1 MQVHVNWKLSAQN
14 KIYKRLPIKVVQFF
28 SHFFEYPFFLLR
40 FEKTH
45 KPMKRILS
53 ILVSIFLTTSAFAQ
67 MVALDFDGVND
78 QVVVTGNSILCP
90 TKITL
95 ETWMYAKNFNSSPC
109 ADCAP
114 IIWHQ
119 GKGYRFG
126 TGNTGGVNIQLFD
139 GSSTITLTSGAT
151 LSKNAW
157 HHLAMTYDSSM
168 IRIYIDGAL
177 TDSLAKTFTLSYSSK
192 GADVWIVDPA
202 TGYGGTLEE
211 TRIWNYARSFKEIR
225 EGMVKSYKSGTKG
238 LMLQLSYDEGVP
250 YKNNTSITTLKDGSG
265 NSNKSTLASFKLQ
278 DSTSNFVLGRS
289 YCDTIA
295 YAKIKLSKCSKYV
308 LPSKKRTVT
317 KSGIYQDTIKSW
329 RGCDSVMT
337 INLTINQPTSSGTK
351 VTACDSFVNPING
364 AVYRK
369 SGTYKVTIFNKAGCD
384 SSIAYFVTIG
394 YKDTNFIYYD
404 ACVQAKLTNGTT
416 VTKSGTYVDKFQTYL
431 GCDSF
436 DFHVVTIR
444 QPSTAKRT
452 LKLCKFIICPTNS
465 SKVFKK
471 PGVYY
476 DTIKNVAG
484 CDSAIEYTVNSASTY
499 GTLNTTACN
508 SFKSPSGKYTYT
520 TSGTYYDTLFSQNK
534 AGCDSFITIN
544 LKMSTATK
552 ISLSPVACRS
562 YKVPSGVQV
571 ITSSKTVKDYIKG
584 YKGCDSIEY
593 TINVTINNANVGTT
607 RSVNTLS
614 ATTTNASA
622 TFQWLD
628 CNNSM
633 AKIAGATNKDFTP
646 SQDGK
651 YAISVTE
658 NSCTDT
664 SACINFAVNGLN
676 EIPIHLLK
684 LTPNPSNG
692 AFVLN
697 SLTPL
702 HDVHITLINIHGQM
716 GQSWLIPELKV
727 QDFHVQVSAGVWYV
741 KITAKEGQ
749 QVLPLVFE

>member
-1 MQVHVNWKLSAQN
+1 MK
-14 KIYKRLPIKVVQFF
+14 KILPIIAFLF
-28 SHFFEYPFFLLR
+28 S
-40 FEKTH
+40 
-45 KPMKRILS
+45 
-53 ILVSIFLTTSAFAQ
+53 TTQLFSQ
-67 MVALDFDGVND
+67 LVALNFDGVND
-78 QVVVTGNSILCP
+78 QVVVSGTSSLSP
-90 TKITL
+90 TQITL
-95 ETWMYAKNFNSSPC
+95 ETWMYAKSFSSSPC

-126 TGNTGGVNIQLFD
+126 TGNGGGVDVQFFD
-139 GSSTITLTSGAT
+139 GSSTTTLTSVMT
-151 LSKNAW
+151 LTTNAW
-157 HHLAMTYDSSM
+157 HHLAVTYDSAM
-168 IRIYIDGAL
+168 IRMYVDGSL
-177 TDSLAKTFTLSYSSK
+177 TDSLATTFTLSYSSK

-211 TRIWNYARSFKEIR
+211 TRIWNYARNFKEIR
-225 EGMVKSYKSGTKG
+225 EGMFKTYKSGTAG
-238 LMLQLSYDEGVP
+238 LMLQLSYDEGIA
-250 YKNNTSITTLKDGSG
+250 YKNNTTIAKLKDGSG
-265 NSNKSTLASFKLQ
+265 NSNTSTLTNFRLQ

-289 YCDTIA
+289 YCDTVA
-295 YAKIKLSKCSKYV
+295 YSKYSITRCSKYV
-308 LPSKKRTVT
+308 LPSKKKTIT
-317 KSGIYQDTIKSW
+317 KSGTFQDTIKSW

-337 INLTINQPTSSGTK
+337 IKITINQPTSSGIK
-351 VTACDSFVNPING
+351 VSACDSFVNPNNG

-369 SGTYKVTIFNKAGCD
+369 SGTYKATIFNKAGCD

-394 YKDTNFIYYD
+394 NKDTNFIYYNECLK
-404 ACVQAKLTNGTT
+404 ATLSNGTT
-416 VTKSGTYVDKFQTYL
+416 VTKSGTYVDKFKTYL

-436 DFHVVTIR
+436 DYHIVNITK
-444 QPSTAKRT
+444 PTTAKRT

-465 SKVFKK
+465 SLVFKK

-484 CDSAIEYTVNSASTY
+484 CDSAIEYTIVTASTS
-499 GTLNTTACN
+499 GTISPIACN
-508 SFKSPSGKYTYT
+508 SYKSPSGNYTYT

-552 ISLSPVACRS
+552 LSLSPVACRS
-562 YKVPSGVQV
+562 YKVPSGAQV
-571 ITSSKTVKDYIKG
+571 VTTSKTVKDYIKG

-614 ATTTNASA
+614 ATTTNSAA

-628 CNNSM
+628 CNNGM

-651 YAISVTE
+651 FALAVTE

-664 SACINFAVNGLN
+664 SACITFAVNGLT
-676 EIPIHLLK
+676 EIPANLLK
-684 LTPNPSNG
+684 LTPNPSSG

-697 SLTPL
+697 CLSPL
-702 HDVHITLINIHGQM
+702 HDVNISLVNIQGQI
-716 GQSWLIPELKV
+716 GQTWSIRELKQQEFNV
-727 QDFHVQVSAGVWYV
+727 HVSAGVWYL
-741 KITAKEGQ
+741 KISAKEGQ
-749 QVLPLVFE
+749 QVIPVIFE

>member
-1 MQVHVNWKLSAQN
+1 MK
-14 KIYKRLPIKVVQFF
+14 KILPIIAFLF
-28 SHFFEYPFFLLR
+28 STAPVF
-40 FEKTH
+40 
-45 KPMKRILS
+45 S
-53 ILVSIFLTTSAFAQ
+53 QV
-67 MVALDFDGVND
+67 VALDFDGVND
-78 QVVVTGNSILCP
+78 QVVVTGNSSLSP

-95 ETWMYAKNFNSSPC
+95 ETWMYAKSFSSSPC

-126 TGNTGGVNIQLFD
+126 TGNGAGVDVQFFD
-139 GSSTITLTSGAT
+139 GSSTKTLKSSMT
-151 LSKNAW
+151 LSTNAW
-157 HHLAMTYDSSM
+157 HHLAVTYDSAKIKM
-168 IRIYIDGAL
+168 YIDGSL
-177 TDSLAKTFTLSYSSK
+177 TDSVAATFTLNYSSK

-211 TRIWNYARSFKEIR
+211 TRIWNYARNFKEIR
-225 EGMVKSYKSGTKG
+225 EGMLKSYKSGTKG
-238 LMLQLSYDEGVP
+238 LMLQLSYDDGVP

-265 NSNKSTLASFKLQ
+265 NSNTSTLANFRLQ

-289 YCDTIA
+289 YCDTVA
-295 YAKIKLSKCSKYV
+295 YSKFSVTRCSKYL
-308 LPSKKRTVT
+308 LPSKKKTII
-317 KSGIYQDTIKSW
+317 KSGTYQDTVRSW

-337 INLTINQPTSSGTK
+337 IKLTINQPTSSGIK
-351 VTACDSFVNPING
+351 VSACDSFVNPNNG

-369 SGTYKVTIFNKAGCD
+369 SGTYKATISNKAGCD

-394 YKDTNFIYYD
+394 YKDTNFIYYNE
-404 ACVQAKLTNGTT
+404 CLQATLTNGTK
-416 VTKSGTYVDKFQTYL
+416 VTKSGTYVDKFKTYL

-436 DFHVVTIR
+436 DYHIVNITKS
-444 QPSTAKRT
+444 STAKRT
-452 LKLCKFIICPTNS
+452 LKFCKFIVCPTNS
-465 SKVFKK
+465 GLVFKK

-484 CDSAIEYTVNSASTY
+484 CDSAIEYTVVSASTY
-499 GTLNTTACN
+499 GTISPIACN
-508 SFKSPSGKYTYT
+508 SYKSPSGNYTYT
-520 TSGTYYDTLFSQNK
+520 ASGTYYDTLFSLNK

-552 ISLSPVACRS
+552 LSLSPVACRS

-571 ITSSKTVKDYIKG
+571 ITTSKTVKDYIKG

-614 ATTTNASA
+614 ATTTNSAA

-628 CNNSM
+628 CNNGM

-646 SQDGK
+646 AQDGK
-651 YAISVTE
+651 FAISVTE

-664 SACINFAVNGLN
+664 SACVTFAVNGLK
-676 EIPIHLLK
+676 EIPANLLK
-684 LTPNPSNG
+684 LTPNPSSG

-697 SLTPL
+697 CLSPL
-702 HDVHITLINIHGQM
+702 HDVNISLVNIQGQI
-716 GQSWLIPELKV
+716 GQTWLIRELK
-727 QDFHVQVSAGVWYV
+727 QQEFNVQVSAGVWYL
-741 KITAKEGQ
+741 KISAKEGQ
-749 QVLPLVFE
+749 QVIPVIFE

>member
-1 MQVHVNWKLSAQN
+1 MK
-14 KIYKRLPIKVVQFF
+14 KILPIIAFLF
-28 SHFFEYPFFLLR
+28 S
-40 FEKTH
+40 
-45 KPMKRILS
+45 
-53 ILVSIFLTTSAFAQ
+53 TTNVFSQ
-67 MVALDFDGVND
+67 VVALDFDGVND
-78 QVVVTGNSILCP
+78 QVVVTGTASLCP

-95 ETWMYAKNFNSSPC
+95 ETWMYAKSFSSSPC

-114 IIWHQ
+114 IMWHQ

-126 TGNTGGVNIQLFD
+126 TGNGGGVNIQLFD
-139 GSSTITLTSGAT
+139 GSSTITLTSGIT
-151 LSKNAW
+151 LTKNAW
-157 HHLAMTYDSSM
+157 HHLAMTYDSAM
-168 IRIYIDGAL
+168 IRIYVDGSL
-177 TDSLAKTFTLSYSSK
+177 TDSMAKTFTLSYSSK
-192 GADVWIVDPA
+192 GADLWIVDPA

-211 TRIWNYARSFKEIR
+211 TRVWNYARSFKEIR
-225 EGMVKSYKSGTKG
+225 EGMFKSYKSGTNG
-238 LMLQLSYDEGVP
+238 LMLQLSYDEGNP
-250 YKNNTSITTLKDGSG
+250 YKNNTGISTLKDGSG
-265 NSNKSTLASFKLQ
+265 NSNKSTLAGFKLQ

-289 YCDTIA
+289 FCDTVA
-295 YAKIKLSKCSKYV
+295 YAKYSVSRCSKYV
-308 LPSKKRTVT
+308 LPSKKKTIT
-317 KSGIYQDTIKSW
+317 KSGTYQDTIKSW

-337 INLTINQPTSSGTK
+337 IKLTINQPTSSGTK
-351 VTACDSFVNPING
+351 VTVCDSFVNPING

-394 YKDTNFIYYD
+394 NKDTNFIYYD
-404 ACVQAKLTNGTT
+404 ECQKATLSNGTT
-416 VTKSGTYVDKFQTYL
+416 VTKSGTYVDKFKTYL

-444 QPSTAKRT
+444 QGSNAKRT

-465 SKVFKK
+465 SLVFKK

-476 DTIKNVAG
+476 DTIQNVAG
-484 CDSAIEYTVNSASTY
+484 CDSAIEYTIVSASTN
-499 GTLNTTACN
+499 GTISPTACN
-508 SFKSPSGKYTYT
+508 SYKSPSGKYTYT
-520 TSGTYYDTLFSQNK
+520 ASGTYYDTLFSGNK

-552 ISLSPVACRS
+552 LSLSPVACRS

-571 ITSSKTVKDYIKG
+571 VTTSKTVKDYIKG

-614 ATTTNASA
+614 ATTTNSAA

-646 SQDGK
+646 TQDGK
-651 YAISVTE
+651 FALAVTE

-664 SACINFAVNGLN
+664 SACITFAVNGLK
-676 EIPIHLLK
+676 EIPANMLK
-684 LTPNPSNG
+684 LTPNPSSG

-697 SLTPL
+697 CLTPL
-702 HDVHITLINIHGQM
+702 HDVNISLVNIQGQI
-716 GQSWLIPELKV
+716 GQTWSIRELK
-727 QDFHVQVSAGVWYV
+727 QQEFNVQVSAGVWYL
-741 KITAKEGQ
+741 KISAKEGQ
-749 QVLPLVFE
+749 QVIPVIFE

>member
-1 MQVHVNWKLSAQN
+1 MK
-14 KIYKRLPIKVVQFF
+14 KILPIIAFLF
-28 SHFFEYPFFLLR
+28 S
-40 FEKTH
+40 
-45 KPMKRILS
+45 
-53 ILVSIFLTTSAFAQ
+53 TTQAFSQ
-67 MVALDFDGVND
+67 LVALNFDGVND
-78 QVVVTGNSILCP
+78 QVVVSGTSSLSP
-90 TKITL
+90 TQITL
-95 ETWMYAKNFNSSPC
+95 ETWMYAKSFSSSPC

-126 TGNTGGVNIQLFD
+126 TGNGAGVDVQFFD
-139 GSSTITLTSGAT
+139 GSSTTTLTSVMT
-151 LSKNAW
+151 LSTNAW
-157 HHLAMTYDSSM
+157 HHLAVTYDSAM
-168 IRIYIDGAL
+168 IRMYVDGSL
-177 TDSLAKTFTLSYSSK
+177 TDSLATTFTLSYSSK

-211 TRIWNYARSFKEIR
+211 TRIWNYARNFKEIR
-225 EGMVKSYKSGTKG
+225 EGMFKTYKSGTAG
-238 LMLQLSYDEGVP
+238 LMLQLSYDEGIA
-250 YKNNTSITTLKDGSG
+250 YKNNTTIAKLKDGSG
-265 NSNKSTLASFKLQ
+265 NSNTSTLTNFRLQ

-289 YCDTIA
+289 YCDTVA
-295 YAKIKLSKCSKYV
+295 YSKYSITRCSKYV
-308 LPSKKRTVT
+308 LPSKKKTIT
-317 KSGIYQDTIKSW
+317 KSGTFQDTIKSW

-337 INLTINQPTSSGTK
+337 IKITINQPTSSGIK
-351 VTACDSFVNPING
+351 VSACDSFVNPNNG

-369 SGTYKVTIFNKAGCD
+369 SGTYKATIFNKAGCD

-394 YKDTNFIYYD
+394 NKDTNFIYYNECLK
-404 ACVQAKLTNGTT
+404 ATLSNGTT
-416 VTKSGTYVDKFQTYL
+416 VTKSGTYVDKFKTYL

-436 DFHVVTIR
+436 DYHIVNITK
-444 QPSTAKRT
+444 PTTAKRT

-465 SKVFKK
+465 SLVFKK

-484 CDSAIEYTVNSASTY
+484 CDSAIEYTIVTASTS
-499 GTLNTTACN
+499 GTISPIACN
-508 SFKSPSGKYTYT
+508 SYKSPSGNYTYT

-552 ISLSPVACRS
+552 LSLSPVACRS
-562 YKVPSGVQV
+562 YKVPSGAQV
-571 ITSSKTVKDYIKG
+571 VTTSKTVKDYIKG

-614 ATTTNASA
+614 ATTTNSAA

-628 CNNSM
+628 CNNGM

-651 YAISVTE
+651 FALAVTE

-664 SACINFAVNGLN
+664 SACITFAVNGLT
-676 EIPIHLLK
+676 EIPANLLK
-684 LTPNPSNG
+684 LTPNPSSG

-697 SLTPL
+697 CLSPL
-702 HDVHITLINIHGQM
+702 HDVNISLVNIQGQI
-716 GQSWLIPELKV
+716 GQTWSIRELKQQEFNV
-727 QDFHVQVSAGVWYV
+727 HVSAGVWYL
-741 KITAKEGQ
+741 KISAKEGQ
-749 QVLPLVFE
+749 QVIPVIFE

>member
-1 MQVHVNWKLSAQN
+1 MK
-14 KIYKRLPIKVVQFF
+14 KILPIIAFLF
-28 SHFFEYPFFLLR
+28 S
-40 FEKTH
+40 
-45 KPMKRILS
+45 
-53 ILVSIFLTTSAFAQ
+53 TTNVFSQ
-67 MVALDFDGVND
+67 VVALDFDGVND
-78 QVVVTGNSILCP
+78 QVVVTGTSSLCP
-90 TKITL
+90 TQITL

-114 IIWHQ
+114 ILWHQ

-126 TGNTGGVNIQLFD
+126 TGNGGGVNIQLFD
-139 GSSTITLTSGAT
+139 GSSTITLTSGIT
-151 LSKNAW
+151 LTKNAW
-157 HHLAMTYDSSM
+157 HHLAMTYDSAM
-168 IRIYIDGAL
+168 IRIYVDGSL
-177 TDSLAKTFTLSYSSK
+177 TDSMAKTFTLSYSSK
-192 GADVWIVDPA
+192 GADLWIVDPA

-211 TRIWNYARSFKEIR
+211 TRVWNYARSFKEIR
-225 EGMVKSYKSGTKG
+225 EGMFKSYKSGTNG
-238 LMLQLSYDEGVP
+238 LMLQLSYDEGNP
-250 YKNNTSITTLKDGSG
+250 YKNNTGISTLKDGSG
-265 NSNKSTLASFKLQ
+265 NSNKSTLAGFKLQ

-289 YCDTIA
+289 FCDTVA
-295 YAKIKLSKCSKYV
+295 YAKYSVSRCSKYV
-308 LPSKKRTVT
+308 LPSKKKTIT
-317 KSGIYQDTIKSW
+317 KSGTYQDTIKSW

-337 INLTINQPTSSGTK
+337 IKLTINQPTSSGTK
-351 VTACDSFVNPING
+351 VTVCDSFVNPING

-394 YKDTNFIYYD
+394 NKDTNFIYYD
-404 ACVQAKLTNGTT
+404 ECQKATLSNGTT
-416 VTKSGTYVDKFQTYL
+416 VTKSGTYVDKFKTYL

-444 QPSTAKRT
+444 QGSNAKRT

-465 SKVFKK
+465 SLVFKK

-476 DTIKNVAG
+476 DTIQNVAG
-484 CDSAIEYTVNSASTY
+484 CDSAIEYTIVSASTN
-499 GTLNTTACN
+499 GTISPTACN
-508 SFKSPSGKYTYT
+508 SYKSPSGKYTYT
-520 TSGTYYDTLFSQNK
+520 ASGTYYDTLFSGNK

-552 ISLSPVACRS
+552 LSLSPVACRS

-571 ITSSKTVKDYIKG
+571 VTTSKTVKDYIKG

-614 ATTTNASA
+614 ATTTNSAA

-646 SQDGK
+646 TQDGK
-651 YAISVTE
+651 FALAVTE

-664 SACINFAVNGLN
+664 SACITFAVNGLK
-676 EIPIHLLK
+676 EIPANMLK
-684 LTPNPSNG
+684 LTPNPSSG

-697 SLTPL
+697 CLTPL
-702 HDVHITLINIHGQM
+702 HDVNISLVNIQGQI
-716 GQSWLIPELKV
+716 GQTYSIRELK
-727 QDFHVQVSAGVWYV
+727 QQEFNVQVSAGVWYL
-741 KITAKEGQ
+741 KISAKEGQ
-749 QVLPLVFE
+749 QVIPVIFE

>member
-1 MQVHVNWKLSAQN
+1 
-14 KIYKRLPIKVVQFF
+14 
-28 SHFFEYPFFLLR
+28 
-40 FEKTH
+40 
-45 KPMKRILS
+45 MKRILPF
-53 ILVSIFLTTSAFAQ
+53 LVFLLSATQAFSQ
-67 MVALDFDGVND
+67 LVALDFDGVND
-78 QVVVTGNSILCP
+78 QVVVTGNTILSP

-126 TGNTGGVNIQLFD
+126 TGNTGGVNIQFFD
-139 GSSTITLTSGAT
+139 GSSTITLTSGVT
-151 LSKNAW
+151 LTKNAW
-157 HHLAMTYDSSM
+157 HHLAVTYDSAM
-168 IRIYIDGAL
+168 IKLYVDGSY
-177 TDSLAKTFTLSYSSK
+177 TDSMSKVFSLSYSSK
-192 GADVWIVDPA
+192 GADVWVVDPA
-202 TGYGGTLEE
+202 TGYGGTIEE
-211 TRIWNYARSFKEIR
+211 TRIWNYARNFKEIR
-225 EGMVKSYKSGTKG
+225 EGMFKTYKSGTKG

-265 NSNKSTLASFKLQ
+265 NSNKSTLSSFKLQ

-289 YCDTIA
+289 YCDTVA
-295 YAKIKLSKCSKYV
+295 YAKYSISRCSKYV
-308 LPSKKRTVT
+308 LPSKKKTVT

-337 INLTINQPTSSGTK
+337 INLTINQPSSSGTK

-394 YKDTNFIYYD
+394 NKDTNFIYYNE
-404 ACVQAKLTNGTT
+404 CIQAKLSNGTT
-416 VTKSGTYVDKFQTYL
+416 VTKSGTYVDKFKTYL

-436 DFHVVTIR
+436 DFHMVTIR

-452 LKLCKFIICPTNS
+452 LKLCKFIICPTNNS
-465 SKVFKK
+465 LVFKK
-471 PGVYY
+471 PGIYH
-476 DTIKNVAG
+476 DTIQNVAG
-484 CDSAIEYTVNSASTY
+484 CDSAIEYNVVSAATY
-499 GTLNTTACN
+499 GTISPTACN
-508 SFKSPSGKYTYT
+508 TYKSPSGKYTYT
-520 TSGTYYDTLFSQNK
+520 ASGTYYDTLFSSNK

-544 LKMSTATK
+544 LKMTQATK
-552 ISLSPVACRS
+552 LQLSPVACRS

-571 ITSSKTVKDYIKG
+571 ITTSKTVKDYIKG

-614 ATTTNASA
+614 ATTTNSAA

-651 YAISVTE
+651 FALSVTE
-658 NSCTDT
+658 NNCTDT
-664 SACINFAVNGLN
+664 SACINFAVNGLK
-676 EIPIHLLK
+676 EIPASLLK
-684 LTPNPSNG
+684 LTPNPSSG
-692 AFVLN
+692 AFALN
-697 SLTPL
+697 CLTPL
-702 HDVHITLINIHGQM
+702 HDVNISLVNIQGQI
-716 GQSWLIPELKV
+716 GQTWSMRELKQ
-727 QDFHVQVSAGVWYV
+727 QDFNVQVSAGVWYL

-749 QVLPLVFE
+749 QVLPLIFE